1 MNSKLSNI
9 KNIAWAIAIVASLAL
24 LVVALGFAAF
34 TRHHG
39 EMERPTV
46 LIGEA
51 AAARDAAL
59 AEAKKA
65 EEQQAL
71 QQSGGGGEVYVLG
84 ESGDA
89 GQAYLDS
96 LTFLCDSALIGLR
109 DYGLLKDGTG
119 TTQVWGSAAG
129 NIPAS
134 TLGDFTIRYP
144 GDGSEISPID
154 AAMIAKPAQLVISLG
169 TDSLAGTDEQT
180 FISGFESLIRGI
192 QQASPETAIIVCTIT
207 SVTISYSG
215 SDGLDFPIVNQAN
228 TWIARVCADTG
239 VFMVDVASA
248 VSDSNGSLLTEY
260 ASANGKTLNS
270 AGLNQVLDYLRNH
283 AIAY

>member
-9 KNIAWAIAIVASLAL
+9 KNIAWAIAIVVSLVL
-24 LVVALGFAAF
+24 LLVALGFAAF

-39 EMERPTV
+39 ELERPTV
-46 LIGEA
+46 LMGDA

-59 AEAKKA
+59 AEAQKA
-65 EEQQAL
+65 EQQQAQ
-71 QQSGGGGEVYVLG
+71 QQSGGGEVYVLG

-109 DYGLLKDGTG
+109 DYGLLKDGTA

-134 TLGDFTIRYP
+134 TLGSFTIRYP

-169 TDSLAGTDEQT
+169 TDGLADTDEQT

-192 QQASPETAIIVCTIT
+192 QQESPETAIIVCTIT

-239 VFMVDVASA
+239 VFLVDVASA
-248 VSDSNGSLLTEY
+248 VSDSNGSLLSEY

-270 AGLNQVLDYLRNH
+270 AGLNQVLSYLRNH

>member
-9 KNIAWAIAIVASLAL
+9 KNIAWAIAIVVSLVL
-24 LVVALGFAAF
+24 LLVALGFAAF

-46 LIGEA
+46 LVGEA

-71 QQSGGGGEVYVLG
+71 QQSGGGEVYVLG

-109 DYGLLKDGTG
+109 DYGLLKDGTA

-134 TLGDFTIRYP
+134 TLGSFTIRYP

-169 TDSLAGTDEQT
+169 TDGLADTDEQT

-192 QQASPETAIIVCTIT
+192 QQESPETAIIVCTIT

-239 VFMVDVASA
+239 VFLVDVASA

-270 AGLNQVLDYLRNH
+270 AGLNQVLSYLRNH

>member
-9 KNIAWAIAIVASLAL
+9 KNIAWAIAIVVSLVL
-24 LVVALGFAAF
+24 LLVALGFAAF
-34 TRHHG
+34 TRHRG
-39 EMERPTV
+39 ELERPTV
-46 LIGEA
+46 LMGDA

-71 QQSGGGGEVYVLG
+71 QQSGGGEVYVLG

-109 DYGLLKDGTG
+109 DYGLLKDGPA

-134 TLGDFTIRYP
+134 TLGSFTIRYP

-169 TDSLAGTDEQT
+169 TDGLADTDEQT

-192 QQASPETAIIVCTIT
+192 QQESPETAIIVCTIT

-239 VFMVDVASA
+239 VFLVDVASA
-248 VSDSNGSLLTEY
+248 VSDSNGSLLSEY

-270 AGLNQVLDYLRNH
+270 AGLNQVLSYLRNH

>member
-9 KNIAWAIAIVASLAL
+9 KNIAWAIAIVVSLVL

-39 EMERPTV
+39 ELERPTV
-46 LIGEA
+46 LIGNA

-71 QQSGGGGEVYVLG
+71 QQAGGGEVYVLG

-109 DYGLLKDGTG
+109 DYGLLKDGTA

-134 TLGDFTIRYP
+134 TLGSFTIRYP

-169 TDSLAGTDEQT
+169 TDGLADTDEQT

-192 QQASPETAIIVCTIT
+192 QQESPETAIIVCTIT

-239 VFMVDVASA
+239 VFLVDVASA

>member
-71 QQSGGGGEVYVLG
+71 QQSGGGEVYVLG

-109 DYGLLKDGTG
+109 DYGLLKDGIA

-134 TLGDFTIRYP
+134 TLGSFTIQYP
-144 GDGSEISPID
+144 GDGSEITPRD

-192 QQASPETAIIVCTIT
+192 QQESPETAIIVCTIT

-239 VFMVDVASA
+239 VFLVDVASA

>member
-9 KNIAWAIAIVASLAL
+9 KNIAWAIAIVVSLVL
-24 LVVALGFAAF
+24 LLVALGFAAF
-34 TRHHG
+34 TRHRG
-39 EMERPTV
+39 ELERPTV
-46 LIGEA
+46 LMGDA

-71 QQSGGGGEVYVLG
+71 QQSGGGEVYVLG

-109 DYGLLKDGTG
+109 DYGLLKDGTA

-134 TLGDFTIRYP
+134 TLGSFTIRYP

-169 TDSLAGTDEQT
+169 TDGLADTDEQT

-192 QQASPETAIIVCTIT
+192 QQESPETAIIVCTIT

-239 VFMVDVASA
+239 VFLVDVASA
-248 VSDSNGSLLTEY
+248 VSDSNGSLLSEY

-270 AGLNQVLDYLRNH
+270 AGLNQVLSYLRNH